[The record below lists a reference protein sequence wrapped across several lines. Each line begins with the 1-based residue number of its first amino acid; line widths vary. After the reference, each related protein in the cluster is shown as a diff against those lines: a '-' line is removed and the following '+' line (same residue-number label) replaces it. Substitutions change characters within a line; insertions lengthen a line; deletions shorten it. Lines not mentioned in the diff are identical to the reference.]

1 MTENFMRDTIREAML
16 NQYPRRDVA
25 YIATANGVT
34 LIDRRQARVVDLD
47 SLGALIWLGIDGL
60 HTLAEI
66 ADHIAE
72 RYNQPEGDIR
82 AMVEQKC
89 RKLVEE
95 GFVIMANAPTALP
108 YHVSM
113 PRDQQDRDE
122 MARSM
127 REAGWIK

>member
-1 MTENFMRDTIREAML
+1 MF

-25 YIATANGVT
+25 YIATASGVT
-34 LIDRRQARVVDLD
+34 VVDRRQARVVDLD
-47 SLGALIWLGIDGL
+47 SLSALIWLGIDGL

-66 ADHIAE
+66 ADQIAE
-72 RYNQPEGDIR
+72 RYNQPVRGIQT
-82 AMVEQKC
+82 MVEQKC

-95 GFVIMANAPTALP
+95 GFVIMANAPTPLP

-122 MARSM
+122 MTRSM